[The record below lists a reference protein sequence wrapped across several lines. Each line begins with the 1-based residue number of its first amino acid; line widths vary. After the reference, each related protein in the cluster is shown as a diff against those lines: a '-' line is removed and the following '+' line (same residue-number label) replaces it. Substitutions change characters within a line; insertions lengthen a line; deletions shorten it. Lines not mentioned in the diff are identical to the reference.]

1 MNAFSSS
8 TYESVSDFEANLVSL
23 GVPDSQSYIVT
34 PCFKKEKKKKIGGS
48 VYVSL
53 KYEIKSYGQKSH
65 RQLPAAE
72 ELVCLLRTS
81 ERWGYSV
88 L

>member
-1 MNAFSSS
+1 M
-8 TYESVSDFEANLVSL
+8 
-23 GVPDSQSYIVT
+23 
-34 PCFKKEKKKKIGGS
+34 
-48 VYVSL
+48 SL

-81 ERWGYSV
+81 EMMGIFCTVTAILYIAGYACQKLEPYATIKLSFSKRTNSV
-88 L
+88 WA